1 VLFGIS
7 LLWILPDSPITAP
20 WLNDRERLIAVE
32 RLKSN
37 KTGVKNIHHKKAQIK
52 EALCD
57 PKVWILVLA
66 IFCHNMTN
74 SLQTTFQG
82 IILKGFGYTT
92 YQAVLLSIPG
102 GMLMAVTMLLVSF
115 FLSTWGEGMRIFA
128 IILCYIPGIVSCVLL
143 YRIPIEASTR
153 SVHLF
158 AIIFIPIVAVSAGV
172 TYSLLASNV
181 AGYTKKVVAG
191 TLFFSS
197 YCVANIVSPQTF
209 LASQAPRYQ
218 TGVAVTLAAF
228 CINII
233 LFSVLYMMYSR
244 ANVARDNDPDGTQSA
259 DATVDLIDAFSD
271 LTDKENKKMRYKL

>member
-1 VLFGIS
+1 
-7 LLWILPDSPITAP
+7 
-20 WLNDRERLIAVE
+20 
-32 RLKSN
+32 
-37 KTGVKNIHHKKAQIK
+37 
-52 EALCD
+52 
-57 PKVWILVLA
+57 
-66 IFCHNMTN
+66 MTN
-74 SLQTTFQG
+74 RLQTTFQG
-82 IILKGFGYTT
+82 TILKGFGYII
-92 YQAVLLSIPG
+92 YEAVLLSIPG
-102 GMLMAVTMLLVSF
+102 GMVMAVTMLFVSF

-143 YRIPIEASTR
+143 YRIPVEASTR

-197 YCVANIVSPQTF
+197 YYVAIIVLPQTF

-228 CINII
+228 CINIT
-233 LFSVLYMMYSR
+233 LFGVLYMMYSG

-259 DATVDLIDAFSD
+259 DATVDLIDTFLD

>member
-1 VLFGIS
+1 MPIS
-7 LLWILPDSPITAP
+7 AP
-20 WLNDRERLIAVE
+20 WLSDRERLIAVE

-37 KTGVKNIHHKKAQIK
+37 KTGVKNIHHKKAQVK

-57 PKVWILVLA
+57 PKVWILVAA

-102 GMLMAVTMLLVSF
+102 GIVMAITMLLVSF
-115 FLSTWGEGMRIFA
+115 SLSTWGEGMRIFA
-128 IILCYIPGIVSCVLL
+128 IILCYIPGVISCVLL
-143 YRIPIEASTR
+143 YRIPVEPSTR

-158 AIIFIPIVAVSAGV
+158 AIIFVPIVAVSAGV
-172 TYSLLASNV
+172 IYSLLASNIV
-181 AGYTKKVVAG
+181 GYTTKVVAG

-209 LASQAPRYQ
+209 VASQAPQYQ
-218 TGVAVTLAAF
+218 TGVAVSLTAF
-228 CINII
+228 CINIV
-233 LFSVLYMMYSR
+233 LFGALYMMYSPT
-244 ANVARDNDPDGTQSA
+244 NIARDNDPDGA
-259 DATVDLIDAFSD
+259 
-271 LTDKENKKMRYKL
+271 